1 MTLRNEQVCKR
12 VYHVLYYPYKKNVDV
27 ARLHIK
33 SDLENRKDAEEWA
46 VHALFRN
53 EKLVCQGA
61 ASRDSG
67 KRLIPKNFHL
77 EICDFSF
84 GHMHRALNVIK

>member
-1 MTLRNEQVCKR
+1 MRYELSSWLMNHPREYYFIVTLRNEQVCKR

-53 EKLVCQGA
+53 KKLVCQGA

-67 KRLIPKNFHL
+67 NA
-77 EICDFSF
+77 S
-84 GHMHRALNVIK
+84 VID